1 MDVEDAKAKLGD
13 KVKLVS
19 GDAKT
24 VNGAGDSTEKNGD
37 SAEAEVRND
46 FISNEKFL
54 SEIRFVRFNIP
65 LQLTNCQKLRTY
77 HFEDISIH

>member
-46 FISNEKFL
+46 FISSMRNFFL
-54 SEIRFVRFNIP
+54 KYDLYV
-65 LQLTNCQKLRTY
+65 L
-77 HFEDISIH
+77 ISHSN